1 MSCITSVDGI
11 IEVYYTLVIDLIGQ
25 LCRDVIGHL
34 SVKPSSVS

>member
-1 MSCITSVDGI
+1 MSCIMSVDGI

-25 LCRDVIGHL
+25 LCRDDIGLL